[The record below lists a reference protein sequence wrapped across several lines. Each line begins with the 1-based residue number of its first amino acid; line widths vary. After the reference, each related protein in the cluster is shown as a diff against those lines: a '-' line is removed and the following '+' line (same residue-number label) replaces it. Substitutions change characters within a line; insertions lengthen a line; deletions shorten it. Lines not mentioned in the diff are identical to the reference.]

1 MKKLDLY
8 IIRKFL
14 GTFFFSILLIIT
26 ICVVFDVSERLEKF
40 IQNEAPLKAVIVDY
54 YLNFIPYFANLFS
67 SLFTFVAV
75 IFFTSKLAYNTE
87 IIAMLSSGISF
98 RRIMRPYLI
107 SAGIIAIMS
116 FMLSS
121 YIIPHSNRVRL
132 DFYHTYIK
140 KKYVNKEKNIHRQ
153 IKPGV
158 FIYMSSYN
166 ARSNTGYD
174 FAMDEFQDKKLVK
187 KLNSSRIKWDDNK
200 NTWTISRY
208 RIRTIDGDTETMEK
222 GKALDTLLN
231 FKPTEFSRGADI
243 KEEMTTPQLND
254 YIDQQIMRGSSNVNE
269 FKIEKYKRFA
279 SAFATFILTFIGAAL
294 ASRKVRGGM
303 GLHLGIGLGLSFTYI
318 MFMQVSTVF
327 ATNGNMSP
335 LLAVWMPNIIFAI
348 IAVVLYRKAPK

>member
-26 ICVVFDVSERLEKF
+26 ISVVFDVSERLEKF
-40 IQNEAPLKAVIVDY
+40 IQNEAPLKAIVFNY
-54 YLNFIPYFANLFS
+54 YMNFIPYFANLFS

-87 IIAMLSSGISF
+87 IIAILSSGISF
-98 RRIMRPYLI
+98 RRMMRPYLI
-107 SAGIIAIMS
+107 SAAIIALMS
-116 FMLSS
+116 YMLSS
-121 YIIPHSNRVRL
+121 YVIPEANKTRL
-132 DFYHTYIK
+132 EFYHTYIK
-140 KKYVNKEKNIHRQ
+140 KYSSNKEKHIHRQ

-158 FIYMSSYN
+158 FIYMSSYSVG
-166 ARSNTGYD
+166 SNTGYD
-174 FAMDEFQDKKLVK
+174 FAMDEFEGNILKKKLTSNK
-187 KLNSSRIKWDDNK
+187 IKWDSKK

-208 RIRTIDGDTETMEK
+208 RIRTIDGDKEVIEE
-222 GKALDTLLN
+222 GKTLDTLLN
-231 FKPTEFSRGADI
+231 IKYTEFSRGADI
-243 KEEMTTPQLND
+243 KEEMTTPELNS
-254 YIDQQIMRGSSNVNE
+254 YIKQQTMRGSSNVNE
-269 FKIEKYKRFA
+269 FRIEKYKRFA

-327 ATNGNMSP
+327 ATNGDMSP
-335 LLAVWMPNIIFAI
+335 LLAVWLPNIIFAA
-348 IAVVLYRKAPK
+348 IAVVLYQRAPK